1 MHNQDLNKIFVASSI
16 SFFSKVQHEILARP
30 WKDLRYMYKPGKILV
45 KSWQEKSK
53 IIERVWQNCTSTKL
67 NDQEHCMIK
76 NMLCLQHFVKIE
88 TRSSQDLGKSW
99 HHASRENNIKPFIFL
114 IRTLRPG
121 LTTILKNIPRL
132 FWSFV
137 LVVLWTCV
145 NAFSKAKFT
154 KSWLAWHLFWMV

>member
-76 NMLCLQHFVKIE
+76 NMFCLQHFDKIE
-88 TRSSQDLGKSW
+88 TRSSQDLGKSR
-99 HHASRENNIKPFIFL
+99 HHASGENNIKPFIFL

-121 LTTILKNIPRL
+121 LTTMLKNIPRL

-154 KSWLAWHLFWMV
+154 KNWLAWHLFWIV